1 MQTTRQEQEEN
12 TELGEHGRSTWRYY
26 HHYGNGRGGVKEQ
39 GGYDQE
45 TKLIY
50 AKSQRLK

>member
-12 TELGEHGRSTWRYY
+12 TELGEHVGSTWRYY
-26 HHYGNGRGGVKEQ
+26 HHYGNGEGSVEERD
-39 GGYDQE
+39 GYGQE
-45 TKLIY
+45 TKFTY